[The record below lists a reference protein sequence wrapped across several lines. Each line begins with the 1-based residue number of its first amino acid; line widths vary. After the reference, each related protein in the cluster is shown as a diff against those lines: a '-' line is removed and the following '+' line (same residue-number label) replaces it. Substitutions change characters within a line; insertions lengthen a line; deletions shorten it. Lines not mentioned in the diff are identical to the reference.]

1 MKGKIRI
8 YLDTSVISAY
18 YDERNPERKFLTELF
33 FKKIEMFDAY
43 ISEVVLAEIDD
54 TKDVQLRAKL
64 REKVISLKVLPIEEE
79 SRTLTD
85 EYVKH
90 EATPSDY
97 PEDALYIA
105 ISTMNEIDY
114 LLSWNFEHIV
124 RVKTR
129 RIVNMVNASFS
140 YPDLEIITPAELL

>member
-18 YDERNPERKFLTELF
+18 FDERNPERKFLTELF

-54 TKDVQLRAKL
+54 TRDVQLRAKL
-64 REKVISLKVLPIEEE
+64 REKVISL
-79 SRTLTD
+79 TD

-90 EATPSDY
+90 EAIPSDY
-97 PEDALYIA
+97 PEDALHIA

-129 RIVNMVNASFS
+129 RIVNMVNASFG

>member
-18 YDERNPERKFLTELF
+18 FDERNPERKFLTELF

-54 TKDVQLRAKL
+54 TRDVQLRAKL
-64 REKVISLKVLPIEEE
+64 REKVIS
-79 SRTLTD
+79 LTD

-129 RIVNMVNASFS
+129 RIVNLNIAKNLVIRTWVNRS
-140 YPDLEIITPAELL
+140 